1 MLMVAE
7 CCVLQVGQEWRVA
20 KWEGSR
26 GRGQLPGLSTPRA
39 TCTRWGCVSHEAV
52 AWLASGC
59 CCLPAGREGRGR
71 CQGAS
76 PLQPGPWPA
85 GLLGNQESQAQLIKL
100 WAQAVQERGGTQ
112 DLQKP
117 RGAAVPPMEPFPHAG
132 PRRAH
137 LAWGPSLPQLG
148 ERSIVPSPCSS
159 ASTPSSRPDPSTP
172 QPTGGCG
179 GVGVGEH
186 RVKAARGRGQAG
198 RGRKEP
204 LGHLTSSW
212 RRGAIPPGPKQ
223 ASLPRGSLPI
233 SPALVTCQREST

>member
-1 MLMVAE
+1 M
-7 CCVLQVGQEWRVA
+7 A

-117 RGAAVPPMEPFPHAG
+117 RGAAVPPAEPFPHAG
-132 PRRAH
+132 PRGHTRPG
-137 LAWGPSLPQLG
+137 GPLS
-148 ERSIVPSPCSS
+148 PSW
-159 ASTPSSRPDPSTP
+159 
-172 QPTGGCG
+172 
-179 GVGVGEH
+179 
-186 RVKAARGRGQAG
+186 GRGASSPPLAPLPPHP
-198 RGRKEP
+198 P
-204 LGHLTSSW
+204 LGLT
-212 RRGAIPPGPKQ
+212 PPPLNRQ
-223 ASLPRGSLPI
+223 EDAEAWASGN
-233 SPALVTCQREST
+233 TG